1 MKTIQNHHEHQP
13 MTHKQVLQALT
24 GLLMGMFVSILAG
37 TVVSSSLPIIVSDLN
52 GSQIAY
58 TWVVTATL
66 LATTIST
73 PIWGK
78 LADLWNRKLLLQI
91 SLALFVLASAAAG
104 FAQDTNF
111 LIAMRVIQGLAGGGM
126 GALSQIVMADIL
138 SPRERGKY
146 MGLFGAVMAIGTV
159 GGPLIGGFIT
169 DTINWRWNF
178 FVALPVAVIAI
189 ILLQKTLHLP
199 SLVQR
204 AVKIDYFGII
214 LLSTGVSL
222 LLIWMSM
229 GGSQF
234 EWNSSTSYLMMSG
247 SILSLIAFVLVE
259 LKVQEPLINLNLFKN
274 KTFTFAVI
282 ASLAV
287 GVSMFGTSVFLA
299 QYMIMA
305 RGATATNAGLM
316 TLPMMAGLLIVSTV
330 AGNLISRYGKWKAF
344 VVTGSVLQL
353 VGLFL
358 LGTIHYDTPFFIVG
372 IYMFILGAGVGLV
385 MQNMVLVVQN
395 AVNPKEMGVA
405 SSSVNFFRT
414 LGGTAGTAGL
424 GALLAVTIPQ
434 LVEDKK
440 TQLMQAIAS
449 LGDKAGDVSSMLSSG
464 TMPNIADMP
473 EPVRVIF
480 ESVYGD
486 AVASLFAFVAPISII
501 TIIAVSLLPN
511 KELSTKTTG
520 QRLTE
525 IEADIEE
532 VFSTVDLEGDLDD
545 NTETKRHSKEN
556 KDTGDYSSKSEDR
569 NPVTSSTGVV

>member
-1 MKTIQNHHEHQP
+1 MKNIASSDTQP
-13 MTHKQVLQALT
+13 MSHKQVLQALT

-37 TVVSSSLPIIVSDLN
+37 TVVSSSLPVIVSDLN
-52 GSQIAY
+52 GTQIAY
-58 TWVVTATL
+58 TWVITATL

-78 LADLWNRKLLLQI
+78 FADLWNRKLLLQI
-91 SLALFVLASAAAG
+91 SLGLFVLASAAAG

-178 FVALPVAVIAI
+178 FVALPVAVVAI
-189 ILLQKTLHLP
+189 FLIQKTLHLP
-199 SLVQR
+199 SLVKR
-204 AVKIDYFGII
+204 AVKIDYFGIM
-214 LLSTGVSL
+214 LLSAGVSL

-229 GGSQF
+229 GGAQF
-234 EWNSSTSYLMMSG
+234 EWNSSASYFMISG
-247 SILSLIAFVLVE
+247 AVLCLIAFVMVE
-259 LKVQEPLINLNLFKN
+259 LKVSEPLINLSLFKN
-274 KTFTFAVI
+274 KTFTFAVL

-287 GVSMFGTSVFLA
+287 GMSMFGTSVFLA

-305 RGATATNAGLM
+305 RGATATSAGLM

-344 VVTGSVLQL
+344 VVTGSILQL
-353 VGLFL
+353 IGLFL
-358 LGTIHYDTPFFIVG
+358 LGTIHYDTKFFIVG

-434 LVEDKK
+434 MLSDKQA
-440 TQLMQAIAS
+440 QLTQAIMS
-449 LGDKAGDVSSMLSSG
+449 LGDKASAVTSAISSG
-464 TMPNIADMP
+464 TMPTVSELP

-486 AVASLFAFVAPISII
+486 GVASLFAFVAPISII

-520 QRLTE
+520 QRLEE
-525 IEADIEE
+525 ITKDVEE
-532 VFSTVDLEGDLDD
+532 VFDEMKLDESKDSTQPQLKLDD
-545 NTETKRHSKEN
+545 SQLTEELDKELTD
-556 KDTGDYSSKSEDR
+556 KK
-569 NPVTSSTGVV
+569 V

>member
-1 MKTIQNHHEHQP
+1 MKNIASSDTQP
-13 MTHKQVLQALT
+13 MSHKQVLQALT

-37 TVVSSSLPIIVSDLN
+37 TVVSSSLPVIVSDLN
-52 GSQIAY
+52 GTQVAY
-58 TWVVTATL
+58 TWVITATL

-78 LADLWNRKLLLQI
+78 FADLWNRKLLLQI
-91 SLALFVLASAAAG
+91 SLGLFVLASAAAG

-178 FVALPVAVIAI
+178 FVALPVAVVAI
-189 ILLQKTLHLP
+189 ILIQKTLHLP
-199 SLVQR
+199 SLVKR
-204 AVKIDYFGII
+204 AVKIDYFGIM
-214 LLSTGVSL
+214 LLSAGVSL

-229 GGSQF
+229 GGAQF
-234 EWNSSTSYLMMSG
+234 EWNSSTSYFMISG
-247 SILSLIAFVLVE
+247 AVLCLIAFVMVE
-259 LKVQEPLINLNLFKN
+259 LKVSEPLINLSLFKN
-274 KTFTFAVI
+274 KTFTFAVL

-287 GVSMFGTSVFLA
+287 GMSMFGTSVFLA

-305 RGATATNAGLM
+305 RGATATSAGLM

-344 VVTGSVLQL
+344 VVTGSILQL
-353 VGLFL
+353 IGLFL
-358 LGTIHYDTPFFIVG
+358 LGTIHYDTKFFIVG

-434 LVEDKK
+434 MLSDKQ
-440 TQLMQAIAS
+440 TQLTQAIMS
-449 LGDKAGDVSSMLSSG
+449 LGDKASAVTSAISSG
-464 TMPNIADMP
+464 TMPTVSELP

-486 AVASLFAFVAPISII
+486 GVASLFAFVAPISII

-520 QRLTE
+520 QRLEE
-525 IEADIEE
+525 ITKDVEE
-532 VFSTVDLEGDLDD
+532 VFDEMQLDESKDPTQPQLKLDD
-545 NTETKRHSKEN
+545 SQLTEELDKELTD
-556 KDTGDYSSKSEDR
+556 KK
-569 NPVTSSTGVV
+569 V